1 MMTFYFASWSEF
13 LAMGGHGLYVW
24 LSYGTFFA
32 ALGVLTWRSMQAPKR
47 WLREQQ
53 LLLKRQRQNRSE

>member
-1 MMTFYFASWSEF
+1 MMTFYFSSWADF

-24 LSYGTFFA
+24 LSYGIFFA
-32 ALGVLTWRSMQAPKR
+32 TLGVLTWRSVRAPRR
-47 WLREQQ
+47 WRREQQ